1 MSRPL
6 HTFTLEQPHERFL
19 PAIKKASETARA
31 RLYEAAQLVRTMP
44 GNENAALVLAD
55 RIDAYVK
62 SRGQTPP
69 RRVRGVQTEDAL

>member
-44 GNENAALVLAD
+44 GNERSALVLAD
-55 RIDAYVK
+55 RISDYME
-62 SRGQTPP
+62 SRGQ
-69 RRVRGVQTEDAL
+69 RRPTLMVQTEDTA